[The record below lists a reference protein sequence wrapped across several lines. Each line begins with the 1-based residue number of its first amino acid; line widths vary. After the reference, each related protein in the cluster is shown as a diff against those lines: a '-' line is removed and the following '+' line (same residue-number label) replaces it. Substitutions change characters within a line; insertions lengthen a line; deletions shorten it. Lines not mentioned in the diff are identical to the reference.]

1 MLTIEYAKNPKY
13 LAEDRETV
21 NLQVKFY
28 EFDEEISFGATS
40 FDKTPHGIELYN
52 NAVALVYGPIA
63 PFVPPDPAPDQPVTS
78 GTQTL

>member
-13 LAEDRETV
+13 VAEDRETI

-28 EFDEEISFGATS
+28 EFDKELSFGATS
-40 FDKTPHGIELYN
+40 FDPTPHGIELYN
-52 NAVALVYGPIA
+52 NAIAGVYGPI
-63 PFVPPDPAPDQPVTS
+63 VPPDPSLNPVQPSTS

>member
-13 LAEDRETV
+13 AAEDQETI

-28 EFDEEISFGATS
+28 EFDKEVSFGATS
-40 FDKTPHGIELYN
+40 FDLMPHGIELYN
-52 NAVALVYGPIA
+52 NAIAGVYGPIA
-63 PFVPPDPAPDQPVTS
+63 LFVPPEPAPDQPVTS